1 MGCKKCAEGVCGCS
15 KNAESEYEVVHLKGG
30 HLVAKFI
37 HIDCPM
43 TKEIDGWDVEDGEIQ
58 FFDPD
63 DYPTGVCATCGKSVT
78 LSDKDNAWVQT
89 WYEDEEWDAES
100 CGSKVMNWESYDRP
114 SKTMM
119 AENQDMMCCGEQ
131 MEFYD
136 DEKPYYFYCPVCE
149 ESIETGE
156 FDAEEHTVQEPYFM
170 PNGDGRAIGQQNFA
184 INLSPLHAENFE
196 AVQKSFQE
204 DNKTDSWKT
213 GVIRL
218 ALSSG
223 CFSKGYADFV
233 AKEIGYEAESFN
245 AETFEAMQRYS
256 PSKSDVD
263 AARRKIKANSS
274 WGEVVYDR
282 YLVNQQGSS
291 NKFYYTA
298 IAEKDGRFYP
308 LGAWGRIGYMNTV
321 NIYNA
326 LGKKENP
333 SAHLPTMKG
342 AYNVVKDK
350 EMSKINARKSEKRY
364 VDSTL
369 TKWDAES
376 LSEIEGPTAE
386 ATAGGLHSPSSFD
399 MTWEDGT
406 GQSSASIPPNE
417 IAWAENTGFPT
428 WAKLGAGIAV
438 LYGVGKVITAR
449 VSEQKSADNAV
460 KARKGCCGKSAEAK
474 TVRKN
479 SEFSVGQINPVV
491 VEGESDVHGAEEVK
505 LSKPHQG
512 PQSTHYSNERPSQKM
527 W

>member
-156 FDAEEHTVQEPYFM
+156 FDAEEPTVQEPDFM

-204 DNKTDSWKT
+204 DNKTD
-213 GVIRL
+213 
-218 ALSSG
+218 
-223 CFSKGYADFV
+223 
-233 AKEIGYEAESFN
+233 
-245 AETFEAMQRYS
+245 
-256 PSKSDVD
+256 
-263 AARRKIKANSS
+263 
-274 WGEVVYDR
+274 
-282 YLVNQQGSS
+282 
-291 NKFYYTA
+291 
-298 IAEKDGRFYP
+298 
-308 LGAWGRIGYMNTV
+308 
-321 NIYNA
+321 
-326 LGKKENP
+326 
-333 SAHLPTMKG
+333 
-342 AYNVVKDK
+342 
-350 EMSKINARKSEKRY
+350 
-364 VDSTL
+364 
-369 TKWDAES
+369 
-376 LSEIEGPTAE
+376 
-386 ATAGGLHSPSSFD
+386 
-399 MTWEDGT
+399 
-406 GQSSASIPPNE
+406 
-417 IAWAENTGFPT
+417 
-428 WAKLGAGIAV
+428 
-438 LYGVGKVITAR
+438 
-449 VSEQKSADNAV
+449 
-460 KARKGCCGKSAEAK
+460 
-474 TVRKN
+474 
-479 SEFSVGQINPVV
+479 
-491 VEGESDVHGAEEVK
+491 
-505 LSKPHQG
+505 
-512 PQSTHYSNERPSQKM
+512 
-527 W
+527 